1 MEDRIK
7 QITKLLADVDPI
19 GLINLG
25 CPKDEYSPEAK
36 AIDKYLD
43 KNGFVNLNE
52 TVKQIFLEYFEE
64 SISNDDASEIV
75 KKLEELEQV
84 GKA

>member
-25 CPKDEYSPEAK
+25 CPKDEYYPEAQ

-64 SISNDDASEIV
+64 SISNDDALEIV